1 MLLRLWHHG
10 LWGVTI
16 YDMRKNLVT
25 IEKRKFEKNK
35 GPWKN
40 KQPKEFLQG
49 LARQVNTDTSEL
61 LSRYFLEPFD
71 MEVVESEPDS
81 DDMDV
86 DHQQAIDI
94 ESLSNI
100 ASEQERQLLKSKL
113 EYNRQLREKV
123 NKEREESSKLKKL
136 VYRIRREK
144 KRLSQ
149 SFKNQQDRRQTAV
162 NDDIDDDDV
171 GYSDEDNENPNDYND
186 YNADNNQNSGYD
198 SQEDFNDGGQ
208 SS

>member
-1 MLLRLWHHG
+1 MYLRLWHHG

-25 IEKRKFEKNK
+25 IEKRKFEQNK

-71 MEVVESEPDS
+71 MEVVDNEPDS

-94 ESLSNI
+94 ESVSNI
-100 ASEQERQLLKSKL
+100 ASAQEIQILKAKL
-113 EYNRQLREKV
+113 EKNKQIREKA
-123 NKEREESSKLKKL
+123 NKKREESSELKKL
-136 VYRIRREK
+136 VYRLQRDK
-144 KRLSQ
+144 KRLTQ
-149 SFKNQQDRRQTAV
+149 SLKNQENRRQNAV
-162 NDDIDDDDV
+162 NDDIDYDDD
-171 GYSDEDNENPNDYND
+171 GYSDEDNENPNND
-186 YNADNNQNSGYD
+186 FNADSNQNSGYD
-198 SQEDFNDGGQ
+198 SQDNFNY
-208 SS
+208 